1 MAKLIKKSEA
11 TQTTEHKTSTF
22 TAYEFSPKDFCL
34 GISEVNGR
42 YPQTGADAD
51 MAVAQIWYVV
61 SGAGKVEVN
70 DEKFEIE
77 EGDMLH
83 IDKGERFAID
93 GNLKLVVA
101 SAPVWTPE
109 QHKHFE

>member
-1 MAKLIKKSEA
+1 MAKIVKKSEA
-11 TQTTEHKTSTF
+11 TQTTEHGISTF
-22 TAYEFSPKDFCL
+22 TAYEFSPKDFSL

-42 YPQTGADAD
+42 YPQTGTDAD
-51 MAVAQIWYVV
+51 MDVSQIWYVV
-61 SGAGKVEVN
+61 SGSGKVEVN
-70 DEKFEIE
+70 DNTFELS

-83 IDKGERFAID
+83 IDKGERFVID

-109 QHKHFE
+109 QHKHFD